1 MTKYLRRG
9 GLVLIS
15 WLLSYGLSGAQDQAV
30 YLNDMA
36 FVFGTGESRGFL
48 KEAMHAFYEKHQVRL
63 AFTLLEET
71 SVYQSNA
78 RLDEGDLL
86 RQPSPCLT
94 ITTWHDDRTL
104 YYRRHEVQLND
115 ALAQRLPEA
124 TARQIVG
131 EWLPYYAD
139 LPPQSSMQMGMELV
153 LLRLGE
159 YLDALP
165 PPEEVPTVTFAN
177 GAGTAPQP
185 SLGLD
190 EFTHEAL
197 RRQYE
202 HTSVNQ
208 ADYPVA
214 WKALPSGQSTS
225 VRAQVDQALS
235 FPPGVVF
242 KQNGHLV
249 ATQPTSENHRQQV
262 TLIGQTHEQEGVVEV
277 YASGDEEA
285 ELVGQLN
292 TISYDVL
299 PRKLV
304 LIVLDDVVNDPP
316 YLASLSQTLQAIYAQ
331 AGVRLTVETQTFTTG
346 WGNREVPLND
356 ETSGLLSNYPT
367 ELKRVIND
375 YRKEHQEE
383 PETAYL
389 FLAGYSQTGKLGYM
403 PKKRPYGF
411 VYLRQHANAA
421 AVAKTVAHELGH
433 GLFRLR
439 HTFESYPALTKGST
453 DNLMDYGKGT
463 RLHKYQ
469 WDLVHN
475 PEAMLG
481 WFQQEEENA
490 YYGDPYAY
498 LWKEINALT
507 SGISYSLYQFN
518 EWVEDSKRSIMSLF
532 DFSDVELTSDE
543 AKVYEILTAIRED
556 NLASLSSYA
565 AEEIIT
571 GQDLQLDEESYEK
584 LIVYF
589 LQTPTNIDIENYRTE
604 DKAEEGYSLL
614 IFSQEGKTN
623 REVLRLQVASKQKE
637 ALVMYLFGEVGEE
650 DTEDLDDGLHA
661 FEKKE
666 EMEEDDYV
674 HISAVPEMPELK
686 FIYADSKGGKDIKMR
701 LFIEYKRD
709 IRQDEDYFPSKEDWQ
724 VVKPNKSWI
733 VDFGDR
739 IRGGKATLE
748 WKRGEEKG
756 NFVFYI
762 RGKNP
767 TEQAVKNYITQ
778 QGYNTWFFTRL
789 IRQESNYRQFNPP
802 ASQTEGEEGYGTD
815 WDDGKGCPNWGPPHG
830 WGLTQLDLLDEGQR
844 PTAQE
849 LWGWKA
855 NVDRGHQFLSGE
867 KWNIAN
873 SHITGEVEAVDT
885 WDTKNPTDPIQGHP
899 NQTEGGISYTHAS
912 SQSFG
917 YDWDNLTGTSQSFL
931 DAVWI
936 KSYNGNS
943 RGYYYTLVVP
953 NREGVRPYWIL
964 KRTNSHNHNY
974 VEAVSGRAE

>member
-30 YLNDMA
+30 SLNDMA

-165 PPEEVPTVTFAN
+165 PPDVVPTITFAN

-190 EFTHEAL
+190 EFTHEAHRSL
-197 RRQYE
+197 YE
-202 HTSVNQ
+202 QVTIRE

-214 WKALPSGQSTS
+214 WKVLPSGQSTS

-242 KQNGHLV
+242 KQNGNVV
-249 ATQPTSENHRQQV
+249 AAQPTSENHRQQV

-367 ELKRVIND
+367 DLKRVIKD

-389 FLAGYSQTGKLGYM
+389 FLAGYSQTGKRGYM

-469 WDLVHN
+469 WDLVHH

-481 WFQQEEENA
+481 WFQEEGENA
-490 YYGDPYAY
+490 
-498 LWKEINALT
+498 
-507 SGISYSLYQFN
+507 SY
-518 EWVEDSKRSIMSLF
+518 
-532 DFSDVELTSDE
+532 DFCEVMFKDKLN
-543 AKVYEILTAIRED
+543 AIRKANLEED
-556 NLASLSSYA
+556 KEVNFNWSGETADCTLWGPKVSALSLDVADFQMPMRGSINFSPSDY
-565 AEEIIT
+565 
-571 GQDLQLDEESYEK
+571 K
-584 LIVYF
+584 
-589 LQTPTNIDIENYRTE
+589 RTE
-604 DKAEEGYSLL
+604 VAKLADMEGEFVRY
-614 IFSQEGKTN
+614 
-623 REVLRLQVASKQKE
+623 
-637 ALVMYLFGEVGEE
+637 
-650 DTEDLDDGLHA
+650 
-661 FEKKE
+661 
-666 EMEEDDYV
+666 
-674 HISAVPEMPELK
+674 
-686 FIYADSKGGKDIKMR
+686 
-701 LFIEYKRD
+701 
-709 IRQDEDYFPSKEDWQ
+709 
-724 VVKPNKSWI
+724 
-733 VDFGDR
+733 DFGDFEYEDDPR
-739 IRGGKATLE
+739 VMLSVTIMKKQAGELEAFLFGKAVE
-748 WKRGEEKG
+748 
-756 NFVFYI
+756 
-762 RGKNP
+762 
-767 TEQAVKNYITQ
+767 
-778 QGYNTWFFTRL
+778 
-789 IRQESNYRQFNPP
+789 
-802 ASQTEGEEGYGTD
+802 EGEVAEENDEKVNKTKEVSNFDKYQKKVFDHEGGFV
-815 WDDGKGCPNWGPPHG
+815 DDP
-830 WGLTQLDLLDEGQR
+830 
-844 PTAQE
+844 
-849 LWGWKA
+849 
-855 NVDRGHQFLSGE
+855 VDRGGATNKGIIFNTFKLYAETDLGIEPTLENLKSLTNEQAAVIYKKRFWNTIRADEIKNASLAYALYDFNVNAGSNATEVLQSVLKSMGNSLTIDGKIGPKTIELINSQDSKKLFDKYKQARIDYYQKLVDASVDKYKKKYPKATE
-867 KWNIAN
+867 KDLLKNTQKKFEKGWKKRAN
-873 SHITGEVEAVDT
+873 SITYE
-885 WDTKNPTDPIQGHP
+885 KN
-899 NQTEGGISYTHAS
+899 
-912 SQSFG
+912 
-917 YDWDNLTGTSQSFL
+917 
-931 DAVWI
+931 
-936 KSYNGNS
+936 
-943 RGYYYTLVVP
+943 
-953 NREGVRPYWIL
+953 
-964 KRTNSHNHNY
+964 
-974 VEAVSGRAE
+974 